1 MGVPPRLT
9 GRVVTTTAAWWGEP
23 LRPLTS
29 EAPTSPKHQ
38 QALRPALPPA
48 ATERVHRERQRST
61 WWPWAQRHPGVER
74 EARVAAGEHQAQQVI
89 SHHRFG
95 RILAFAN
102 SAMAGASLSVRRASF
117 RIRSTAHRRAVTITQ
132 ARGLSGIP
140 MESHVLSALTM
151 ASCRASSASVMSPV
165 RRISVASILVES
177 SRVRALSRSAVE
189 RRIHD
194 PVG

>member
-48 ATERVHRERQRST
+48 ATEPVHRERQRST
-61 WWPWAQRHPGVER
+61 WWPWAQRHPRVER
-74 EARVAAGEHQAQQVI
+74 EAGVAACEHQAQQVI
-89 SHHRFG
+89 SHHRLR
-95 RILAFAN
+95 RILAFVEQRH
-102 SAMAGASLSVRRASF
+102 GGCLLSVRRAS
-117 RIRSTAHRRAVTITQ
+117 RRTRSTAHRRAVTITQ

-140 MESHVLSALTM
+140 VESHVLSALTM
-151 ASCRASSASVMSPV
+151 ASYRASSASVMSPV
-165 RRISVASILVES
+165 RRISVARILVKS